1 MRGRELR
8 SGPPLPGERPV
19 SNHLACGPEAV
30 AQCKDLI
37 ARVARGPI
45 DQAMIAGTAGRIAR
59 IRATDEASEGVAA
72 FLEKRKPGWV
82 GG

>member
-1 MRGRELR
+1 M
-8 SGPPLPGERPV
+8 ERLV
-19 SNHLACGPEAV
+19 SNHLACGREAMV
-30 AQCKDLI
+30 RCKALI
-37 ARVARGPI
+37 ARVSRRPI
-45 DQAMIAGTAGRIAR
+45 DQAMIADTAQRIAR